1 MKIAI
6 GNDHTAVDLKNQ
18 IAAHI
23 RSRGHEVFD
32 KGTND
37 ASASDYPVC
46 AEKTARAVANG
57 EADCAVIICGTGAGV
72 SITANKVRGI
82 RAVACSEPYSAMLAK
97 QHNNANVLCF
107 GARVVGVELAKMIV
121 DSWLD
126 AEFMGGRHAA
136 RVDMIMALEARE
148 CGKQP

>member
-6 GNDHTAVDLKNQ
+6 GNDHTAVEMKNK
-18 IAAHI
+18 IAEHLLQK
-23 RSRGHEVFD
+23 GHEVLD

-37 ASASDYPVC
+37 TSASDYPVC
-46 AEKTARAVANG
+46 AEKAARSVAAN
-57 EADCAVIICGTGAGV
+57 EADCGVIICGTGVGV

-82 RAVACSEPYSAMLAK
+82 RAVCCSEPYSAMLAK

-107 GARVVGVELAKMIV
+107 GARVVGIELAKMIV

-126 AEFMGGRHAA
+126 AEFMGGRHGT

-148 CGKQP
+148 YSGE